1 LKKYY
6 LGRPND
12 AFNVMRT
19 LGLGISKA
27 NLATI
32 QKANKDDAA
41 IVQQLTGKKTIDGKV
56 RELLRDL
63 TAGLISFEQVIAP

>member
-1 LKKYY
+1 MNKK
-6 LGRPND
+6 
-12 AFNVMRT
+12 
-19 LGLGISKA
+19 
-27 NLATI
+27 TI
-32 QKANKDDAA
+32 QYYTREVYGNKLSYIANKDDAA